1 MLRLY
6 IPLFTLESFHKI
18 KLKSGVE
25 KILVTGAGGFIGH
38 HLGRYLKTK
47 GYWVRGVD
55 LVTPN
60 FSSVNEFDEFKILD
74 LTDQQ
79 NCMKAV
85 QGVSRVYNLAA
96 VNGSVEIIMTN
107 KADLVHDN
115 SLINLNMAQA
125 CVNSKVKR
133 VFFSSSACLYPI
145 NLQKTDKTHLLKEED
160 AYPANPDSEYG
171 WEKLMAERIWKDY
184 EDDYGLQVRIGRYF
198 NIYGPEDFT
207 NTLRSKAPMS
217 LTRKVI
223 EAGNG
228 GEVEIW
234 GDGNQKRSFCYIDD
248 CVEATYKMM
257 ESNIKLPVNIGTK
270 YLMSINELVDL
281 ISDIEGVKIIK
292 VHQLNKA
299 QGVRTRH
306 SDLGRAK
313 KLLKWE
319 ARVKPQE
326 GLLELNKFV
335 HGILE
340 S

>member
-1 MLRLY
+1 M
-6 IPLFTLESFHKI
+6 
-18 KLKSGVE
+18 E
-25 KILVTGAGGFIGH
+25 KILITGAGGFIGH

-55 LVTPN
+55 LVVPK

-74 LTDQQ
+74 LTVPQ
-79 NCMKAV
+79 NCKKAV
-85 QGVSRVYNLAA
+85 QGVSKVYNLAA
-96 VNGSVEIIMTN
+96 VNGGVELITTN

-115 SLINLNMAQA
+115 SLINLNMAEA
-125 CVNSKVKR
+125 CIHSKVKR
-133 VFFSSSACLYPI
+133 IFFSSSACAYPI
-145 NLQKTDKTHLLKEED
+145 NLQGTNKTHLLKEED

-171 WEKLMAERIWKDY
+171 WEKLMAERIWRDY
-184 EDDYGLQVRIGRYF
+184 EDDYGLRVRIGRYF

-207 NTLRSKAPMS
+207 NTSRSKAPMA

-223 EAGNG
+223 EAGDG
-228 GEVEIW
+228 GKVEIW
-234 GDGNQKRSFCYIDD
+234 GDGNQKRSLCYVDD

-270 YLMSINELVDL
+270 YLMSINKLVDL
-281 ISDIEGVKIIK
+281 IADIEGIEIKK

-306 SDLGRAK
+306 PDLSRAK

-319 ARVKPQE
+319 ARVKPRE
-326 GLLELNKFV
+326 GLLKLNKFV
-335 HGILE
+335 HSILK